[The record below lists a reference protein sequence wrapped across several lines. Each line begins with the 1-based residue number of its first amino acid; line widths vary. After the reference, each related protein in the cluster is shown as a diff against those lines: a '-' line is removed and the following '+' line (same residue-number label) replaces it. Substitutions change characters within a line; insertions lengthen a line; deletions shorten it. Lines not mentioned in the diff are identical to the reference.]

1 MGRFTKLERE
11 TQDAVVREKPQTS
24 KAEIQPIGKEETYDV
39 AFYIKQGDNAY
50 FHGKYKDA
58 MQFYSRAIQTDNTQH
73 YPWMGQIY
81 CLIELRQLQEA
92 DVWCGRALELF
103 PEDGAIISL
112 RAMMYAERGM
122 YKRAL
127 SASDYA
133 ISRKGANAHAY
144 VARGF
149 VLLKAN
155 NKNASLCFMKAM
167 ELAGSTDWKI
177 PMRIGMIFFNA
188 KDYTLALDYFQKA
201 CANNIAN
208 DFLWHHIGLCYQ
220 KLGILGKALESFQSA
235 LAQNPDN
242 REAQEAIARVSHT
255 SIFSMLIRKIVRIF
269 R

>member
-11 TQDAVVREKPQTS
+11 TQDAIVRAKTPAP
-24 KAEIQPIGKEETYDV
+24 KAEPQSAGREETYDV
-39 AFYIKQGDNAY
+39 AYYIKQGDIAY
-50 FHGKYKDA
+50 FRGKFNDA

-81 CLIELRQLQEA
+81 CLIELGQLKEA
-92 DVWCGRALELF
+92 DIWCGRALELF

-127 SASDYA
+127 STSDYA
-133 ISRKGANAHAY
+133 ISRKGADAHAY
-144 VARGF
+144 VARGH
-149 VLLKAN
+149 VLLKAE

-167 ELAGSTDWKI
+167 ELAGAADWEI
-177 PMRIGMIFFNA
+177 PMRIGMIFFKA

-201 CANNIAN
+201 CANSITN
-208 DFLWHHIGLCYQ
+208 DYLWHHIGLCYQ
-220 KLGILGKALESFQSA
+220 KLGIPGKALESFQTA

-242 REAQEAIARVSHT
+242 REAQEALARIAHS
-255 SIFSMLIRKIVRIF
+255 SFLYNLFRKITNLF